1 MAYKLIHQILPYD
14 VSNIIT
20 QFLGTR
26 PKWCEYWKKQSGYLI
41 KNYKMLKPH
50 EIIFNINNTY
60 LHNIAFP
67 TMDLHITVLSEL
79 NSKYDILY
87 NDVDFNKI
95 YKYIINNIKNNMTKL
110 PFGNNRMLMH
120 LEQY

>member
-1 MAYKLIHQILPYD
+1 MTSKLIHQIFPYD
-14 VSNIIT
+14 ISNIIT

-26 PKWCEYWKKQSGYLI
+26 PKWCDYWKKQSCYLI

-60 LHNIAFP
+60 LHNIAFT
-67 TMDLHITVLSEL
+67 TMDIHINTLSEL
-79 NSKYDILY
+79 NSKYEILY

-95 YKYIINNIKNNMTKL
+95 HKYIIDNIKNNMTKL